1 MLEIAFPQ
9 GWFPPDAPAATLSYL
24 VRQREGWLLVDSGL
38 KHHSCL
44 DCLRRQLA
52 ALNVS
57 PRDIKW
63 LLVTHFHPDH
73 FGLAAE
79 IKAMSDAQI
88 IMHRLDWDVLQL
100 IIKAAGGLS
109 SETFNRWVTSL
120 GVLPQEMEGYDR
132 VFEFGTALFP
142 RDVEPDMLLDGED
155 QPVGDMGLRAI
166 LTPGHT
172 PGHICVY
179 DEGKK
184 LLFSGDH
191 VLTGITTHITPGILS
206 DDDQLGR
213 YLEALEKVRALDV
226 QMVLP
231 AHENPFERLGERV
244 GQLLEHHER
253 RLEQVL
259 APIRHDAS
267 SARGIASQV
276 EWVVGLWEQMDGIN
290 RLLAIQ
296 ETLAHIR
303 LLQERGAVITTQ
315 KDGVNLYRATGQ
327 GQLLR

>member
-9 GWFPPDAPAATLSYL
+9 GWFPPDAPAGTLCYL
-24 VRQREGWLLVDSGL
+24 IRQRQGWLLVDSGL
-38 KHHSCL
+38 KHSSCL
-44 DCLRRQLA
+44 DSLRQQLA

-63 LLVTHFHPDH
+63 LLITHFHPDH

-79 IKAMSDAQI
+79 IKAMSDARI
-88 IMHRLDWDVLQL
+88 VMHRLDWNVLR
-100 IIKAAGGLS
+100 IIKAAKGLS
-109 SETFNRWVTSL
+109 GETISQWLTSL
-120 GVLPQEMEGYDR
+120 GILPHELDGYDR

-142 RDVEPDMLLDGED
+142 AEVEPDLLLDGEE

-259 APIRHDAS
+259 DPIRHDAS
-267 SARGIASQV
+267 SARRIASQV
-276 EWVVGLWEQMDGIN
+276 QWVVGLWEQMDGIN
-290 RLLAIQ
+290 KLLAIQ
-296 ETLAHIR
+296 ETLAHLR

-315 KDGVNLYRATGQ
+315 KDGVNLYRATEQ
-327 GQLLR
+327 GQLLG

>member
-9 GWFPPDAPAATLSYL
+9 GWFPPDAPAGTLCYL
-24 VRQREGWLLVDSGL
+24 IRQRQGWLLVDSGL
-38 KHHSCL
+38 KHQSCL
-44 DCLRRQLA
+44 DSLRQQLA

-63 LLVTHFHPDH
+63 LLITHFHPDH

-79 IKAMSDAQI
+79 VKAMSGAQI
-88 IMHRLDWDVLQL
+88 ILHRLDWDVLQF
-100 IIKAAGGLS
+100 IKAAKGLS
-109 SETFNRWVTSL
+109 GETTSQWLTSL
-120 GVLPQEMEGYDR
+120 GVLPHELDGYDR

-142 RDVEPDMLLDGED
+142 AQVEPDLLLDGEE

-179 DEGKK
+179 DEENR

-191 VLTGITTHITPGILS
+191 VLTGITTHIAPGILS
-206 DDDQLGR
+206 DDDQLGQ
-213 YLEALEKVRALDV
+213 YLEALKKVRALDV

-259 APIRHDAS
+259 APIRHSAL

-276 EWVVGLWEQMDGIN
+276 EWVVGLWDQMDGMN

-296 ETLAHIR
+296 ETMAHLR

-315 KDGVNLYRATGQ
+315 KDGMNLYRATEQ